1 MHQQLRQQIL
11 LYIKLSPALF
21 PIRDSIVA
29 GIDTKAGIRQDG
41 RWVTRDQKCNAAW
54 LLSLQLAIHFNAM
67 SNLAD
72 IRSIRYYQD
81 VLLLSLTWFLASIF
95 HCVNTT
101 RLNSKTWQPVSVFTA
116 LDQGYCF
123 DSWLVLFS
131 PSYNGATVTRQ
142 LVELQHSYTEL
153 PNSETNDVPGQWYN
167 PQFRPPRPWLT
178 HISGGC
184 ARYGVMVELWLTVEI
199 RRNYKKTLP
208 NVTFPNT
215 NVTSVKTQEA
225 DIPR

>member
-1 MHQQLRQQIL
+1 
-11 LYIKLSPALF
+11 
-21 PIRDSIVA
+21 
-29 GIDTKAGIRQDG
+29 
-41 RWVTRDQKCNAAW
+41 
-54 LLSLQLAIHFNAM
+54 M

-116 LDQGYCF
+116 LDQGYRS

-153 PNSETNDVPGQWYN
+153 PNSETNDVPGQ
-167 PQFRPPRPWLT
+167 
-178 HISGGC
+178 
-184 ARYGVMVELWLTVEI
+184 
-199 RRNYKKTLP
+199 
-208 NVTFPNT
+208 
-215 NVTSVKTQEA
+215 
-225 DIPR
+225 